1 MEFKHIMPPLEFL
14 NESRRPIEAQKVTR
28 TTKDIKVFKTNT
40 SFNIPIDDSSHI
52 ASKPGTTL
60 ICFEDEVFINQN
72 GTYIKALFET
82 KFLEMNKKMFDK
94 VEL

>member
-1 MEFKHIMPPLEFL
+1 MEFKHLKPMEFL
-14 NESRRPIEAQKVTR
+14 NESRRPIEAQKVSR
-28 TTKDIKVFKTNT
+28 TTKDIKVYKTNV
-40 SFNIPIDDSSHI
+40 SFNVPIDDTSHI
-52 ASKPGTTL
+52 ATKPGTTL

-82 KFLEMNKKMFDK
+82 KFVELNKKIFDK